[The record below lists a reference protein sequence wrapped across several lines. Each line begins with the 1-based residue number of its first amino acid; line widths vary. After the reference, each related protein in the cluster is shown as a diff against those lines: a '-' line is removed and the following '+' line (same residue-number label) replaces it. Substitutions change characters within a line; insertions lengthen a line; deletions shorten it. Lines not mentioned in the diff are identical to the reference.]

1 MFPNVE
7 DSISKYI
14 LQLTLI
20 LYNIDYNLYDISIT
34 FDIIFNSELIW
45 YLS

>member
-34 FDIIFNSELIW
+34 FDIIFNSELIC